1 VPPVARAVWK
11 HDRRLLELT
20 AGGCTVTS
28 DIAIAATPE
37 WAALRQH
44 AAELKSTHLRALF
57 ATDPGR
63 VERFQTVVG
72 DLVLDWSR
80 NLITGRTVE
89 LLAALAERAGVDE
102 RIEAM
107 LAGEPVNTTEGR
119 AASHTA
125 LRAAPDGPA
134 VAHRYP
140 PASRASHTALRA
152 APGSGLEVEGAEVG
166 LFVAAEWQRM
176 AAFARSL
183 QSGER
188 RGATGRPIR
197 TLGHLGIGGSHLGP
211 AMAYEALAAFRHPS
225 VRCRFASNADAADLY
240 SALAG
245 LDPAETLFVVVS
257 KSFNT
262 AETLANARSARAWVT
277 AALGPD
283 AVNSHFVAVSSHPG
297 AAAAFGIAPEN
308 AFALWDWV
316 GGRFSLASAAGLS
329 LMAAIG
335 EDNFR
340 RMLAGMRAVDEH
352 LTSRP
357 FTANGPMLLGLL
369 AVWYRNFWGLH
380 ARAVLPY
387 SQRLSFFP
395 AYVQQLEMESN
406 GKSVRI
412 DGQPVGCDTAPVVW
426 GAAGTGG
433 QHSFH
438 QMLHQGTTV
447 VPADFIVFAVPD
459 SDTAGLPEADRHHDL
474 LVANCLAQ
482 ASALAFGSST
492 TRPDSQ
498 APQAPEVSE
507 RPSEPAPLIGEA
519 LPVSRSSPEASSDE
533 VGLAARRELPGNR
546 PSTLI
551 MAPQLTPNVLGQ
563 LVALYEHQVVVQ
575 GALWGINSFDQPGV
589 EHGKRLAKSIM
600 RSLRTPSQ
608 SQDSAVRSAGSA
620 VEMPAEEDHD
630 PTTAAALRRL
640 RAMTSASAAQRTP
653 N

>member
-1 VPPVARAVWK
+1 M
-11 HDRRLLELT
+11 
-20 AGGCTVTS
+20 TS

-57 ATDPGR
+57 VTDPGR
-63 VERFQTVVG
+63 VKRFKTVVG

-80 NLITGRTVE
+80 NLITGRTLE
-89 LLAALAERAGVDE
+89 LLAALAERAGVAE
-102 RIEAM
+102 RIAAM
-107 LAGEPVNTTEGR
+107 LAGEPVNAAEGR
-119 AASHTA
+119 AALHTA
-125 LRAAPDGPA
+125 LRAAAD
-134 VAHRYP
+134 
-140 PASRASHTALRA
+140 SS
-152 APGSGLEVEGAEVG
+152 SKVEGVEVG
-166 LFVAAEWQRM
+166 PFVAAELQRM
-176 AAFARSL
+176 SAFARSL

-197 TLGHLGIGGSHLGP
+197 TLVHLGIGGSHLGP

-225 VRCRFASNADAADLY
+225 VRCRFASNADAADL
-240 SALAG
+240 SAALTG

-283 AVNSHFVAVSSHPG
+283 AVNSHFVAVSSDPG

-340 RMLAGMRAVDEH
+340 RMLAGMRTVDEH
-352 LTSRP
+352 LASRP
-357 FTANGPMLLGLL
+357 FKANGPMLLGLL
-369 AVWYRNFWGLH
+369 AVWYRNFWCLP

-447 VPADFIVFAVPD
+447 VPADFVVFAVSDPD
-459 SDTAGLPEADRHHDL
+459 TSGLPEAGLHHDL

-482 ASALAFGSST
+482 AAALAFGSST

-507 RPSEPAPLIGEA
+507 RLSEPAPLISEA
-519 LPVSRSSPEASSDE
+519 LPVSRSSQEASPDKT
-533 VGLAARRELPGNR
+533 GLAARRELPGNR

-600 RSLRTPSQ
+600 RSLRTPSRPP
-608 SQDSAVRSAGSA
+608 DSAVGSASSA
-620 VEMPAEEDHD
+620 VEVPAEEDHD
-630 PTTAAALRRL
+630 PATAAALRRL
-640 RAMTSASAAQRTP
+640 RAMTSARAAQRTP
-653 N
+653 NCGAVPPTSLRTSK